1 LSRTYPLSTRR
12 RGCLIQDTDDILE
25 LARHLADDVL
35 FPSANEVDVADV
47 VPGSHFD
54 RLADAGLYGLTS
66 PVESGG
72 LGLDG
77 APGWRVIEILAGGCL
92 ATTFVWL
99 QHLSVA
105 SALARLDTPL
115 AKDLVQPMCAGKVRA
130 GIALGGARP
139 VPSLS
144 AVRAS
149 GGWLLNGESPW
160 VTGWGL
166 IDLVH
171 VAARADDEVVWG
183 LIDAAG
189 SSSLRIA
196 ALRLAAVNAS
206 STVNVTF
213 DDHFLPD
220 SRCTFTVA
228 YSQWQAID
236 AANLRTNGSLALGVI
251 GRCLTLL
258 GSSPS
263 REGADWDGHLDRLRN
278 ALDSASPE
286 EMPEARARAAEFAV
300 KAAAAVLVNEGSRS
314 LLELQHGQRLLREA
328 GFLLVFGSRP
338 AIRASLIKGL
348 LGPPE

>member
-1 LSRTYPLSTRR
+1 
-12 RGCLIQDTDDILE
+12 
-25 LARHLADDVL
+25 VL
-35 FPSANEVDVADV
+35 FPSANEVDVADA
-47 VPGSHFD
+47 VPRSHLD
-54 RLADAGLYGLTS
+54 LLADTGLYGLTS

-77 APGWRVIEILAGGCL
+77 APAWRVIETLAGGCL

-115 AKDLVQPMCAGKVRA
+115 AKELVGPMCAGNVRA

-144 AVRAS
+144 AVRVS
-149 GGWLLNGESPW
+149 GGWVLNGESPW

-189 SSSLRIA
+189 SSSLRVA

-206 STVNVTF
+206 STVTLTF

-220 SRCTFTVA
+220 ERCSFTIA

-251 GRCLTLL
+251 GRCLALL
-258 GSSPS
+258 GSPLS
-263 REGADWDGHLDRLRN
+263 REGADWEGNLDHLRS
-278 ALDSASPE
+278 ALDSASPVG
-286 EMPEARARAAEFAV
+286 MPDVRARAAEFAV
-300 KAAAAVLVNEGSRS
+300 KAAAVVLVNEGSRS

-338 AIRASLIKGL
+338 AIRASLIKRL
-348 LGPPE
+348 SDAPV